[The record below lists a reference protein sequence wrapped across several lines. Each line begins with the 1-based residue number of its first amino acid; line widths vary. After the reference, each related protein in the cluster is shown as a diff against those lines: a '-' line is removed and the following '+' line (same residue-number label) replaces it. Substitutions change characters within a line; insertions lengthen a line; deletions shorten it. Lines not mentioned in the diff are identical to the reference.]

1 MFFETVR
8 DADELCEENRLLR
21 LLLRAF
27 GLRSS
32 DPETIRQLIK
42 AMVPEAGPFPPCDT
56 GAEPDGRI
64 RSAEED
70 ARFRMPPERVLP
82 FMPDCSV
89 ALAWERS
96 CDEEGRCPPAP
107 PCMGPRWDGWC
118 GSCTFCAGGRDM
130 ENIWDVMEDMSV
142 RIAHLTAGVFRLA
155 SRLYREMYPIEAEEP
170 ASPLYDDLL
179 FTTETC
185 FPAYR
190 EMLRCRFHGQDLMES
205 DGYRQYIRDM
215 VRGDRDDGRYSP
227 MQFLEWRKRRFFMDQ
242 TGPMPVPSA
251 DACAA
256 SEYTDDELWELLVRT
271 FPEVYS

>member
-1 MFFETVR
+1 
-8 DADELCEENRLLR
+8 
-21 LLLRAF
+21 
-27 GLRSS
+27 
-32 DPETIRQLIK
+32 
-42 AMVPEAGPFPPCDT
+42 
-56 GAEPDGRI
+56 
-64 RSAEED
+64 
-70 ARFRMPPERVLP
+70 
-82 FMPDCSV
+82 
-89 ALAWERS
+89 
-96 CDEEGRCPPAP
+96 
-107 PCMGPRWDGWC
+107 
-118 GSCTFCAGGRDM
+118 M

-142 RIAHLTAGVFRLA
+142 RIAHLTLEVFRLT
-155 SRLYREMYPIEAEEP
+155 SRLYREIYPIEAAEP

-185 FPAYR
+185 FPAFR